1 MAVAL
6 ALLAAVAGS
15 HVARGRRAGLAV
27 FGLGFGIIGQ
37 VLIGAV
43 QNGVDRA
50 AARGRDGRRRR
61 SSAGSAARSGAAA
74 LGAVF
79 AARTGM
85 HASEAATRADVT
97 GGVQV
102 VLAAAVPLALAA
114 LALVLLLKEVPLAE
128 AAPARRPER
137 REPCPSTS

>member
-1 MAVAL
+1 M
-6 ALLAAVAGS
+6 
-15 HVARGRRAGLAV
+15 
-27 FGLGFGIIGQ
+27 
-37 VLIGAV
+37 AV
-43 QNGVDRA
+43 QNGVDRRRLGVA
-50 AARGRDGRRRR
+50 MATTSFFRGLGG
-61 SSAGSAARSGAAA
+61 AVGAAA

-85 HASEAATRADVT
+85 HASGAATRADVT

-137 REPCPSTS
+137 GEPCPSTS